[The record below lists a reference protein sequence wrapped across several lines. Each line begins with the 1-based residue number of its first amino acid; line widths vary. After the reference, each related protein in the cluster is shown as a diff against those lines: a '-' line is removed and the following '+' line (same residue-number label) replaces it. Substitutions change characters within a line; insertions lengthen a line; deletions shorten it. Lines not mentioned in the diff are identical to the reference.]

1 MKKIIAVLFTCSFLI
16 LGVQGMVEAADS
28 SKEISYIEN
37 NASKIFENPKVF
49 YSKVKNH
56 TYRSF
61 YVPFN
66 DAENHIQKT
75 VLYKD
80 LQSTMQSEIGP
91 FVSRMAG
98 KEKSLNINPNR
109 QVYLIA
115 SWTETE
121 KNFRVKYLIADA
133 QTKTTLWTGEDK
145 GMKKISR

>member
-1 MKKIIAVLFTCSFLI
+1 MKKMIVVLFTCSFL
-16 LGVQGMVEAADS
+16 LLSVQGMANAEDS
-28 SKEISYIEN
+28 SKEISYTEN

-61 YVPFN
+61 YVPFH

-80 LQSTMQSEIGP
+80 LQSTMKSEIGP
-91 FVSRMAG
+91 WISKTAG
-98 KEKSLNINPNR
+98 TQENPKINPNR
-109 QVYLIA
+109 QIYLIA

-121 KNFRVKYLIADA
+121 KKFRVKYLIADA
-133 QTKTTLWTGEDK
+133 ETKTTLWTGEDK

>member
-1 MKKIIAVLFTCSFLI
+1 MKKIIAVLFTCSFLL

-98 KEKSLNINPNR
+98 KEKLLNINPNR

-133 QTKTTLWTGEDK
+133 ETKTTLWTGESK
-145 GMKKISR
+145 GMKKIS